1 MNNKLKSLIS
11 ITLEIAFNGPSGFI
25 EELSGIGNSDFM
37 LSHFCN
43 DIHGQLG
50 FGVQRDHP

>member
-1 MNNKLKSLIS
+1 MSHNIPLSSLR
-11 ITLEIAFNGPSGFI
+11 TFI
-25 EELSGIGNSDFM
+25 EVSCQGRRLSDFM
-37 LSHFCN
+37 PSHFCN